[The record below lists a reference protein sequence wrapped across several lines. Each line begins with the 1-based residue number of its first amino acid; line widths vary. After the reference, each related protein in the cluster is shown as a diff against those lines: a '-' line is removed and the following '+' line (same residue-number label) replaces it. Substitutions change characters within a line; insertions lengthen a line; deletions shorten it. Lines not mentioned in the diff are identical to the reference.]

1 MLNIQLLLTGN
12 ELMSGDIVDS
22 NSSMIAQ
29 SLAKIGLAVKRKIA
43 VSDDINDLIEEI
55 TAISIK
61 ADVLIVNGGLG
72 PTVDDLTAEALA
84 KVAKQPIVQHP
95 EALTHITQWCER
107 RNFKLNG
114 PNLKQTML
122 PEGCN
127 IVPNH
132 LGSAVGFHLKL
143 NNCDIYCTPGV
154 PKELELMLDKEL
166 IPSIEHLLPEK
177 SHHHVSRYQVF
188 GIGESSLQ
196 KLVDEQI
203 ADWPE
208 TVELGFRASMPLLEL
223 KLTSKTAQAKETKAR
238 CYEQLKALL
247 GDHLVAEIVDTPLTF
262 GDHLQSI
269 LREQN
274 KKITFAES
282 CTGGMLASAM
292 TKVAGSSAVFDG
304 SFVSY
309 ANAQKQAM
317 LDVDEQTLSKYGAV
331 SKQTVLA
338 MAQGALTKTEADI
351 VVAVSG
357 IAGPDGGSDDKPVGT
372 VWIAWGTH
380 QNIQA
385 VCLHI
390 PANRYYFQHYVTAIG
405 LDLARRFLLNSTEI
419 PRYII
424 ERKKPS

>member
-22 NSSMIAQ
+22 NSAMIAQ
-29 SLAKIGLAVKRKIA
+29 SLAKIGLAVKRKVA

-55 TAISIK
+55 NAISIK

-84 KVAKQPIVQHP
+84 QVADVQITQHP

-107 RNFKLNG
+107 RNFKLNA

-122 PEGCN
+122 PDGCD

-132 LGSAVGFHLKL
+132 LGSAVGFHLRL

-154 PKELELMLDKEL
+154 PKELQLMLDKEL
-166 IPSIEHLLPEK
+166 TPSIESLLPEK

-196 KLVDEQI
+196 KLVDEKI
-203 ADWPE
+203 DNWPE
-208 TVELGFRASMPLLEL
+208 SVELGFRASMPLLEL
-223 KLTSKTAQAKETKAR
+223 KLTSKSEKAKAEKAA

-247 GDHLVAEIVDTPLTF
+247 GDHIVAQIDEVPLTF
-262 GDHLQSI
+262 GDHLQAL
-269 LREQN
+269 LREQG

-282 CTGGMLASAM
+282 CTGGMLASSM
-292 TKVAGSSAVFDG
+292 TRVAGSSAVFDG

-309 ANAQKQAM
+309 ANDQKQAM
-317 LDVDEQTLSKYGAV
+317 LGVNEQTLAQYGAV
-331 SKQTVLA
+331 SEQTVQE
-338 MAQGALTKTEADI
+338 MAQGALAKTGADI

-357 IAGPDGGSDDKPVGT
+357 IAGPGGGSDDKPVGT
-372 VWIAWGTH
+372 VWLAWGTS
-380 QNIQA
+380 QSIQT

-405 LDLARRFLLNSTEI
+405 LDLARRLLLASEET
-419 PRYII
+419 PRYIT
-424 ERKKPS
+424 ERQKS

>member
-22 NSSMIAQ
+22 NSAMIAQ
-29 SLAKIGLAVKRKIA
+29 SLTKIGLAVKRKVA

-55 TAISIK
+55 NAISIK

-84 KVAKQPIVQHP
+84 QVADVQITQHP

-107 RNFKLNG
+107 RNFKLNA

-122 PEGCN
+122 PDGCD

-132 LGSAVGFHLKL
+132 LGSAVGFHLRL

-154 PKELELMLDKEL
+154 PKELQLMLDKEL
-166 IPSIEHLLPEK
+166 IPSIESLLPEK

-196 KLVDEQI
+196 KLVDEKI
-203 ADWPE
+203 ENWPE
-208 TVELGFRASMPLLEL
+208 SVELGFRASMPLLEL
-223 KLTSKTAQAKETKAR
+223 KLTSKSAQAKAEKAE

-247 GDHLVAEIVDTPLTF
+247 GDHIVAQIDEVPLTF
-262 GDHLQSI
+262 GDHLQAL
-269 LREQN
+269 LREQG

-292 TKVAGSSAVFDG
+292 TRVAGSSAVFDG

-309 ANAQKQAM
+309 ANHQKQAM
-317 LDVDEQTLSKYGAV
+317 LGVNEQTLVQYGAV
-331 SKQTVLA
+331 SEQTVQA
-338 MAQGALTKTEADI
+338 MAQGALVKTGADI

-372 VWIAWGTH
+372 VWLAWGTS
-380 QNIQA
+380 QSIQT

-405 LDLARRFLLNSTEI
+405 LDLARRLLLVSEET
-419 PRYII
+419 PRYIT
-424 ERKKPS
+424 ERQKS